1 LSGWSGISLSRMKG
15 SVLVI
20 AADSLH
26 VGNLCDM
33 LRRAGYRVEAASVPW
48 TGACIP
54 VGTQA
59 VLLVGSRPDWRIE
72 QICVICTAIRNV
84 APRLPVIVV
93 GPNDVEAKV
102 KLFELGA
109 DDYVVE
115 PFDRTE
121 FLARI
126 DSFIRRLG
134 ADSS

>member
-1 LSGWSGISLSRMKG
+1 VYSG
-15 SVLVI
+15 
-20 AADSLH
+20 AH
-26 VGNLCDM
+26 
-33 LRRAGYRVEAASVPW
+33 ASCSPGQLP
-48 TGACIP
+48 T
-54 VGTQA
+54 
-59 VLLVGSRPDWRIE
+59 DWRIE

-84 APRLPVIVV
+84 APRLPVIVL
-93 GPNDVEAKV
+93 GPNDVDAKV

-134 ADSS
+134 TASS